1 VIVLDDFQ
9 YVMSSEFMRRSDE
22 KGYEKFTEIG
32 RHAWDI
38 LNAATALPDDVR
50 VYVLSHTEKNDD
62 GSTKM
67 KSIGKMLDDKICLEG
82 MVTIVLQT
90 DVMDRDYRFITQNN
104 GRNTCK
110 SPMGLFEDDT
120 IPNDLAAVDAAIT
133 EYYSL
138 TATA

>member
-1 VIVLDDFQ
+1 
-9 YVMSSEFMRRSDE
+9 
-22 KGYEKFTEIG
+22 
-32 RHAWDI
+32 
-38 LNAATALPDDVR
+38 
-50 VYVLSHTEKNDD
+50 
-62 GSTKM
+62 
-67 KSIGKMLDDKICLEG
+67 
-82 MVTIVLQT
+82 
-90 DVMDRDYRFITQNN
+90 MDRDYRFITQNN

>member
-1 VIVLDDFQ
+1 
-9 YVMSSEFMRRSDE
+9 
-22 KGYEKFTEIG
+22 
-32 RHAWDI
+32 
-38 LNAATALPDDVR
+38 
-50 VYVLSHTEKNDD
+50 
-62 GSTKM
+62 
-67 KSIGKMLDDKICLEG
+67 